1 MASLLV
7 VDDDAEVLD
16 ALCAVLRGAGYEI
29 EPASGGVAA
38 LDVLERKRID
48 LLLTDVVMR
57 GLNGFNL
64 ARIAVQRRPALKVL
78 YYSGFT
84 EFTIGREGQKL
95 GKLLHKPL
103 RADDLR
109 REVASAGSEPALAPS
124 LAARGEQATLSG
136 QSAFSRCSCSPVG
149 KLTRGA
155 SRRKRGFN
163 GLRKFVGAIL
173 PRPG

>member
-1 MASLLV
+1 LASLLV
-7 VDDDAEVLD
+7 VDDDTEVLE
-16 ALCAVLRGAGYEI
+16 ALCAVLR
-29 EPASGGVAA
+29 ASGHDVEQAGSGVAA
-38 LDVLERKRID
+38 LDILERKRID

-64 ARIAVQRRPALKVL
+64 ARIAVLRRPALKVL

-109 REVASAGSEPALAPS
+109 REVAQALA
-124 LAARGEQATLSG
+124 AAT
-136 QSAFSRCSCSPVG
+136 
-149 KLTRGA
+149 T
-155 SRRKRGFN
+155 
-163 GLRKFVGAIL
+163 
-173 PRPG
+173 